1 VSRLG
6 FLKSLAV
13 PASATIHDGCALRAP
28 SLIAA
33 IKKPIARVPHAH
45 ETPLVSRSI
54 LSLTV
59 PVAITALVLLSWTA
73 VSLLRTV
80 RGSVVTSVP
89 IRAEQQVHLNATG
102 NLALNLEGPL
112 GALLPTKLHYALSSA
127 DGAMRIPLAS
137 IAFRTEVT
145 SMSRSRIDLYGL
157 TIPAPGD
164 YVLRID
170 GLDPSVDY
178 SACAIIIARQ
188 YGASLVLH
196 VLALVALGVALIGS
210 IVVSGLVL
218 SGKI

>member
-1 VSRLG
+1 
-6 FLKSLAV
+6 
-13 PASATIHDGCALRAP
+13 
-28 SLIAA
+28 
-33 IKKPIARVPHAH
+33 
-45 ETPLVSRSI
+45 VSRSV
-54 LSLTV
+54 LVLTI
-59 PVAITALVLLSWTA
+59 PVAIAALVLLSWTV

-89 IRAEQQVHLNATG
+89 IRAEQQVHFDATG

-127 DGAMRIPLAS
+127 DGATRIPLAS

-145 SMSRSRIDLYGL
+145 SMSRSRIELYVF

-170 GLDPSVDY
+170 GLDATVDY
-178 SACAIIIARQ
+178 TACTIIIARQ
-188 YGASLVLH
+188 YGVSLVLY
-196 VLALVALGVALIGS
+196 VLALGALGVALIGS

>member
-1 VSRLG
+1 
-6 FLKSLAV
+6 
-13 PASATIHDGCALRAP
+13 
-28 SLIAA
+28 
-33 IKKPIARVPHAH
+33 
-45 ETPLVSRSI
+45 VSRSI
-54 LSLTV
+54 LFLTV
-59 PVAITALVLLSWTA
+59 PVAIAALALLSWTA

-89 IRAEQQVHLNATG
+89 IRAEQRVHFDATG

-127 DGAMRIPLAS
+127 DGATRIPLAP

-145 SMSRSRIDLYGL
+145 SMSRSRIELYVF

-170 GLDPSVDY
+170 GLDASVDY

-188 YGASLVLH
+188 YGVSLVLH

-210 IVVSGLVL
+210 LVVSGLVL